1 MSSQISTFPCRKQ
14 MQPVSQQRSSW
25 FGHLPRAHCR
35 SVVWWG
41 KSAFYPI
48 SRTENKYRF
57 LAHRSVRT
65 LQGFLEQTYLFYGYY
80 RADKISFSHTTYN
93 LALAYLLVTVAYLFL
108 SLIWIVKR

>member
-1 MSSQISTFPCRKQ
+1 

-41 KSAFYPI
+41 KSAFYPT
-48 SRTENKYRF
+48 SRTEKKQLSF
-57 LAHRSVRT
+57 PCSSTVRT

-80 RADKISFSHTTYN
+80 RADKISFSNTTYN